1 MKEYMRSFMK
11 SAAAV
16 LIAVCAFLFISGSVK
31 AAGNIE
37 VAITEIRQD
46 NTEKI
51 VTVLLELK
59 NNADDFNGYVRVR
72 LTDIQGNGYNLT
84 RCPVGYERY
93 ISAAAGSKQNL
104 QISFPMPGGSPITK
118 ADARIIV
125 TDEKGKELVNKP
137 WNISYNLDSASYG
150 VLSDSPASLE
160 YFELSGEMTYMQRL
174 LTAADLEDTVNFSS
188 CAFLI
193 IDDYD
198 TSLLSDKAVK
208 NVENWVKHGGV
219 LVIGTGK
226 AGDKTFKAFSDDITD
241 VKLTSKST
249 SKIPTYYSG
258 YNNLIDCADIQYG
271 RSYGRVNYDGYSF
284 DGTPV
289 RYCGSGCVLLF
300 PFALS
305 DKNLDTGYLSTDLY
319 YSVLTQ
325 YSMGKSGSGY
335 SDPDSLVGE
344 FDDLFDLMQGKS
356 GVNAGILM
364 LIVAVY
370 IIVVGPVLYLLL
382 KSAGKREKVWL
393 FIPAIAFVA
402 VILVFFASRGFDI
415 SSKYLACVVT
425 RNASGGGVEDTYISG
440 YSAKVKPWKIK
451 VEKDAK
457 AAGLYYD
464 DGYYDTGDDTVC
476 TYVSSLRPDGYEL
489 SCVPKENFDKQ
500 FFKVTGENN
509 NNNGTLDA
517 RFNTAYQVIKGNVKN
532 NTDTDFEALLV
543 VDDGCLA
550 FLDGVKAG
558 GSISVNTKAIDAN
571 GSHWSVVNRIEDMVD
586 SGDVQKAKYCAA
598 LLMASE
604 SLQGTESY
612 VIGVAKSKDC
622 PVTSNEKKDVYLCLY
637 STGGK

>member
-1 MKEYMRSFMK
+1 MTEGIVSLRYDRESYKRGRNMKNICRVYIK
-11 SAAAV
+11 SVAAV
-16 LIAVCAFLFISGSVK
+16 FFAVCAFLFISGSVK

-160 YFELSGEMTYMQRL
+160 YYELSGEMTYMQRL

-241 VKLTSKST
+241 VKLASKST

-258 YNNLIDCADIQYG
+258 YNNMIDCADIQYG
-271 RSYGRVNYDGYSF
+271 KSYGRVNYDGYSF

-305 DKNLDTGYLSTDLY
+305 DKNLDTAYLSTDLY

-335 SDPDSLVGE
+335 SDSDSLVGE

-382 KSAGKREKVWL
+382 
-393 FIPAIAFVA
+393 
-402 VILVFFASRGFDI
+402 ILA
-415 SSKYLACVVT
+415 YLIKIYSN
-425 RNASGGGVEDTYISG
+425 RTY
-440 YSAKVKPWKIK
+440 
-451 VEKDAK
+451 
-457 AAGLYYD
+457 
-464 DGYYDTGDDTVC
+464 
-476 TYVSSLRPDGYEL
+476 
-489 SCVPKENFDKQ
+489 
-500 FFKVTGENN
+500 
-509 NNNGTLDA
+509 
-517 RFNTAYQVIKGNVKN
+517 
-532 NTDTDFEALLV
+532 
-543 VDDGCLA
+543 
-550 FLDGVKAG
+550 
-558 GSISVNTKAIDAN
+558 
-571 GSHWSVVNRIEDMVD
+571 H
-586 SGDVQKAKYCAA
+586 
-598 LLMASE
+598 
-604 SLQGTESY
+604 
-612 VIGVAKSKDC
+612 
-622 PVTSNEKKDVYLCLY
+622 
-637 STGGK
+637 